1 MRTILR
7 LALAAG
13 ALAALTGCEDG
24 KFTLGQKKPASE
36 GAADA
41 TGSDASGGE
50 AAFSLVERDVEAPEA
65 FSLKDKGLWDGRP
78 SLGGVWVAHGSVKD
92 PERVIIRNPSNGKSV
107 VGALF
112 RREVA
117 NPGPPLQVSSDAA
130 AALGMLAGQP
140 AQLDVVALR
149 REQPAKPEAAAA
161 AAQIASEG
169 EAAGGA
175 AAGGSAAGGSAAGG
189 IDPIAAGA
197 AAAIARAEG
206 GKADGAKAA
215 DGAADAAATDLASAD
230 GAAAAKPCPFW
241 RKKKCLAEQAALG
254 AGVAPDEGMAVAT
267 GAVAAPGATPG
278 AGAVEVSAIP
288 ATPAAAGTL
297 TRPYVQ
303 IGIFSVESNA
313 QRAVDQMKAAGMTA
327 TVRSDQSQGKKF
339 WRVVIGPVASVA
351 ERDGIAARVKAIGYP
366 DAYPVSK

>member
-7 LALAAG
+7 LAVAAG
-13 ALAALTGCEDG
+13 AFAALTACEDG
-24 KFTLGQKKPASE
+24 KFHLGPKPAGQSS
-36 GAADA
+36 ADN
-41 TGSDASGGE
+41 SSASAE
-50 AAFSLVERDVEAPEA
+50 PALSLVERDVEAPEA
-65 FSLKDKGLWDGRP
+65 FSLTDKGLWDGRP
-78 SLGGVWVAHGSVKD
+78 SLGGVWVAHANVKD

-117 NPGPPLQVSSDAA
+117 NPGPALQVSSDAA
-130 AALGMLAGQP
+130 AALDMLAGQP
-140 AQLDVVALR
+140 AELQVVALR
-149 REQPAKPEAAAA
+149 REQPAKPEAEAAGA
-161 AAQIASEG
+161 ALASEG
-169 EAAGGA
+169 ADA
-175 AAGGSAAGGSAAGG
+175 AADTAAADAKPAAKPDAKPAQTPADG

-206 GKADGAKAA
+206 ATGAAPDAALADGAPAPK
-215 DGAADAAATDLASAD
+215 
-230 GAAAAKPCPFW
+230 KCPFW

-254 AGVAPDEGMAVAT
+254 GAPAEGTDLAAAGGTEGAAAAPAPAD
-267 GAVAAPGATPG
+267 GAVA
-278 AGAVEVSAIP
+278 VSAIP
-288 ATPAAAGTL
+288 ATPTAAGTL

-303 IGIFSVESNA
+303 IGIFSVEANA

-351 ERDGIAARVKAIGYP
+351 ERDSIAARVKAIGYP
-366 DAYPVSK
+366 DAYPVAK